1 MTLPH
6 AHGSFENLPTD
17 RTLMMGILNVTPDS
31 FSDGGLYND
40 PVAAVAHAR
49 KLVAQGADIIDIGG
63 ESTRPGAIR
72 VPLAEEQ
79 RRVLPVVEALAA
91 EGIVMSVD
99 TLNPETARAAVEA
112 GAHIINDVAGMS
124 LRDDM
129 VATVAELGVPY
140 ILMHARG
147 TSQTMDAQA
156 TYTNVVDEV
165 LGELLTL
172 RDRLLTGGVKPENI
186 ILDPGPGFAK
196 QGEQN
201 WQILAAI
208 EKLVAQG
215 HRVLVAG
222 SRKRFIAQLLQ
233 QEDAASSGLAL
244 EKVAERSA
252 SERDTASAA
261 LSLLA
266 ADTGAWA
273 VRVHN
278 VQATAD
284 ALAVRNAWQKA
295 RRDLSTFQV
304 LKG

>member
-17 RTLMMGILNVTPDS
+17 RTLIMGILNVTPDS
-31 FSDGGLYND
+31 FSDGGLYDD
-40 PVAAVAHAR
+40 PAAAVGHAR

-79 RRVLPVVEALAA
+79 RRVLPVVEALVA
-91 EGIVMSVD
+91 EGIVISVD

-124 LRDDM
+124 LREDM
-129 VATVAELGVPY
+129 VSTVAELGVPY

-147 TSQTMDAQA
+147 TSQNMDTQA
-156 TYTNVVDEV
+156 TYTNVVEEV
-165 LGELLTL
+165 LGELFVL
-172 RDRLLTGGVKPENI
+172 RERLLAGGVAPENI

-196 QGEQN
+196 QGDQN
-201 WQILAAI
+201 WQVLAAT
-208 EKLVAQG
+208 EQLAEQG

-222 SRKRFIAQLLQ
+222 SRKRFIARLLQ
-233 QEDAASSGLAL
+233 ELDAATNGLDL
-244 EKVAERSA
+244 EKVTERSA
-252 SERDTASAA
+252 TERDIASAA

-266 ADTGAWA
+266 ADAGAWA
-273 VRVHN
+273 VRVHD

-284 ALAVRNAWQKA
+284 ALAVRTAWLEA
-295 RRDLSTFQV
+295 TRGS
-304 LKG
+304 